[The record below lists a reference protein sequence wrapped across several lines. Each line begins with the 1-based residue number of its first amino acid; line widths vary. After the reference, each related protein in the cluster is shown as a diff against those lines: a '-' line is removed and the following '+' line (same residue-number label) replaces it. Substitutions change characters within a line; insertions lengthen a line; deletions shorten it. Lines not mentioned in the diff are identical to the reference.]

1 MDSHVH
7 LQFKS
12 TIIKIDKGQVSWQR
26 TNVLTNEN
34 FADKGQGQIKDK
46 ILTKDMYSDKRQI
59 LWQMTNAVTNDKYC
73 DKGQLI
79 DWKQS
84 NDKELHKILLLH
96 MFLTKRLLPFKDAGH
111 LTKDSHTLLHG
122 NKIESAFK
130 LFNK

>member
-1 MDSHVH
+1 MNSHVH
-7 LQFKS
+7 LQFKF
-12 TIIKIDKGQVSWQR
+12 TFIKTDKGQVSWQR
-26 TNVLTNEN
+26 TNVVTNEN

-46 ILTKDMYSDKRQI
+46 ILIKDRYSDKRQM
-59 LWQMTNAVTNDKYC
+59 LWQITNAVTNDKYC

-84 NDKELHKILLLH
+84 TDKELHKILLLH
-96 MFLTKRLLPFKDAGH
+96 MFLTRRLFHFKDAEH
-111 LTKDSHTLLHG
+111 LTKDSHTLLHD